1 MQKHFRSLINFPFHP
16 ILVSLYVVISL
27 FAINIDQIRVNAVF
41 RSLWIVPLVAVFMMV
56 ILNTLLKN
64 WQRSAAL
71 ATIYLILFFSYGH
84 IYHYFKANPI
94 LGWQLG
100 RHRIL
105 IAIFITIAG
114 LCTWLVLTKLK
125 DLNNTTKLF
134 NLISITL
141 LLFPIIQIVIFNFRQ
156 QDLRKSNAF
165 QASPIGSTQLSTPAS
180 PPDVYYII
188 LDGYSRPDILKT
200 DFNFD
205 DSSFI
210 AELQK
215 LGFYIATC
223 SQANYNQTSL
233 SMASSLN
240 LNYLDSLEQVD
251 LSNNSSSV
259 LYPWLD
265 NNAVLNTFKQL
276 GYSLVT
282 FGTDYYW
289 LNLKNVDKY
298 YSPESKALNSGE
310 SRLKVNGFEAMLIRQ
325 SAGLLLTDLLS
336 FLPDNLQPDLDY
348 PDRSHREMVLYDF
361 DQLNNIPLEIKSPK
375 FVYAHIV
382 APHPPLVFGLNGE
395 WVNLPENL
403 DDAGWRKAYTDEI
416 QYVNHRIL
424 QVVREIISISAVPP
438 VIIIQADHGAM
449 ISDQENYPEI
459 LSAYYLPGDGSASLY
474 PTITPV
480 NTYRTIFNQYFGG
493 TYLHL
498 EDKTYISR
506 YSSPFNFSQVPS
518 SCP

>member
-1 MQKHFRSLINFPFHP
+1 
-16 ILVSLYVVISL
+16 
-27 FAINIDQIRVNAVF
+27 
-41 RSLWIVPLVAVFMMV
+41 
-56 ILNTLLKN
+56 
-64 WQRSAAL
+64 
-71 ATIYLILFFSYGH
+71 
-84 IYHYFKANPI
+84 
-94 LGWQLG
+94 
-100 RHRIL
+100 
-105 IAIFITIAG
+105 
-114 LCTWLVLTKLK
+114 
-125 DLNNTTKLF
+125 
-134 NLISITL
+134 
-141 LLFPIIQIVIFNFRQ
+141 
-156 QDLRKSNAF
+156 
-165 QASPIGSTQLSTPAS
+165 
-180 PPDVYYII
+180 
-188 LDGYSRPDILKT
+188 
-200 DFNFD
+200 
-205 DSSFI
+205 
-210 AELQK
+210 
-215 LGFYIATC
+215 
-223 SQANYNQTSL
+223 
-233 SMASSLN
+233 
-240 LNYLDSLEQVD
+240 
-251 LSNNSSSV
+251 
-259 LYPWLD
+259 
-265 NNAVLNTFKQL
+265 
-276 GYSLVT
+276 
-282 FGTDYYW
+282 

-348 PDRSHREMVLYDF
+348 PDRSHRDMVLYDF